1 HVSSADLDVQLV
13 LKRTLSHKGGLLQP
27 EYKTVTPLDVV
38 SGTQIQTNNT
48 VVDWEAEPQLPVQL
62 NSVDSATRF
71 EGNKTYVLF
80 GLTSDLGLSLC
91 DWMVSHGAR
100 NIVLTSRRP
109 QVDERWLSQ
118 KKKAGVRIE
127 VISNDITSKAAVEGL
142 VGTIRREWPPIAGI
156 MHGAMVLQDA
166 VFSEMSH
173 ETMTKVLRPKVLGA
187 IYLDQLFQ
195 SDHPLDFFIFFS
207 SLASAS
213 GNRGQSNYSAA
224 NMFMTAKTFERRRKG
239 LAASVL
245 HIGAVMGVGYVM
257 REVSETVFPAIR
269 RAGFMWMEERG
280 FHQCI
285 AESILAG
292 RPGSGRNPEIV
303 TGLRLV
309 NAKEEEPTPWMN
321 NPRFQ
326 HCVNWGDVVGSK
338 DTRHAGTTA
347 MAPKRALQQASTP
360 EEVARIVEDSIIAK
374 FQVAL
379 QLPAM
384 EDERA
389 RATLLQSNADD
400 LGVDSLVAVE
410 IRSWFL
416 KELDVKMPVLKILG
430 GATVQDMVTFA
441 FEKVSADN
449 TITPCLDGTALSTSF
464 SSPKELEVDVI
475 SGAQTTTPD
484 PEYSSEGNTGSSS
497 AQSSASSVWE
507 PANGLPKS
515 LLTPS
520 SPETPMSD
528 VGDIPLTITPTT
540 AKTEPKKAQKPEFVK
555 RVPLSFGQSRFW
567 FLRRYVEDPTTFN
580 ITFSVKLKGPLR
592 TTALAAAV
600 EKLGARHEALRTAFI
615 EDQGRIMQAVLG
627 TSRLSLEK
635 KSVVDIEEVDNIFQS
650 VKSYVYNIEEGD
662 SMRILLLSS
671 PDPEVHHLIIGYH
684 HINMDG
690 ASLEVFLADL
700 ERAYMGRP
708 FIPKSPLQYPDYAE
722 KQRRDVESGS
732 LKDSIAY
739 WHQEL
744 LSPIPAPVLPL
755 LPSSTSKSR
764 QPLHNY
770 DHVRVDRRIDPRLAK
785 KVQQACSQQK
795 ANAFHFYMAVFQL
808 TLYRLLGTSDICL
821 GMADGNRFEGNL
833 STSMGMYL
841 NLLPVRFSLDPEGGS
856 FSGVLKQTRRKVYGA
871 LANSALPFD
880 VLLDELKIP
889 RSTTHSPL
897 FQAFI
902 NYRSGVAEKRTL
914 GAVEGQGEEYQFG
927 RTGYDISIDIMDDPN
942 GTPLL
947 MFNGQKGLYSLQ
959 DTEVFADGFVQILEY
974 FSNSPTASLASAP
987 VLEASGLIS
996 ESISRGADGESVW
1009 SETVVHQIDKWISS
1023 QPSAVALNNTNGN
1036 TWTYREMGF
1045 RVKDLALA
1053 LTELGVKVGSK
1064 VCVFQE
1070 PCIDWVCT
1078 MVAILRVGAVYVA
1091 LDTQL
1096 PAARLSNLLE
1106 QCEPTALVVHDA
1118 TASLVPALV
1127 QGRSEVSILNLST
1140 TATASTNRSAVE
1152 LPIASTVKGPA
1163 CILFTSGTTGKPK
1176 GVVLSHENLRNHL
1189 EWGQVK
1195 GSEVILQQSA
1205 CSFDLALEQV
1215 LLALV
1220 YGGTLVVVPRELRG
1234 DPVGI
1239 TKVMLTEKVTWT
1251 GATPSEYHSWIQ
1263 YGYDNLR
1270 QCQQWRLAF
1279 SVGEEM
1285 PQVLVKSFD
1294 ALGLE
1299 SLHVWNSYGPC
1310 ETTLG
1315 TTATEVQS
1323 DDGRVLQLITVGK
1336 TLPNRAIY
1344 ILDNDLK
1351 PVPTGVV
1358 GEVVI
1363 GGAGVAIGYLGN
1375 DDQTAASFLPDP
1387 FATAYYK
1394 SHGWTR
1400 MYRTGDRGRLQS
1412 DTGDIEL
1419 VGRIDGDTQVK
1430 IHGARVELQEVEAAI
1445 QHLAGNIITAVA
1457 VTARGGQKSTSPFLV
1472 AHVVLAPGA
1481 TSDAQLDAVKRA
1493 LSDEWPLPRYMN
1505 PAVIIPVASLPRT
1518 PSGKLDRG
1526 AISALPISNGSQQA
1540 TAAAQL
1546 SNMEDQVRSAWEEV
1560 LAPSTPVEDGL
1571 HHPRHIDGGSDFF
1584 HVGGNSMLLIKLQ
1597 ALIKRRFGAS
1607 ITVMRLFER
1616 STLRDMASE
1625 IHDATSA
1632 LDIEVDWIAE
1642 TAMGKDVVDAGNFN
1656 IASLK
1661 EKGKSA
1667 SSGLVVILTG
1677 ATGFLGMEVLSQLV
1691 TSPRV
1696 VTVHVIAVR
1705 SASKLGALAD
1715 SPKVVVHAGD
1725 LTQDRLGLSPE
1736 TAREIFSQSHVLI
1749 HSGSDVSF
1757 LKTYQTLRVPN
1768 VEGTKE
1774 LARLALEHGVLF
1786 HYISTAVTGRLNQQD
1801 SFGEVSLR
1809 DSTPP
1814 PDWQDGYIAS
1824 KWAAEVFL
1832 ENVHDELGLPVWI
1845 HRPSSITGDGA
1856 SETDVMNSVVKF
1868 ARLLRAVPISNRW
1881 RGLLDF
1887 ISLEKSARGILET
1900 ALADPETRSDISGDV
1915 KYLHHSGELLI
1926 PVDGLHRYLE
1936 KWDQQDY
1943 REIALG
1949 EWVEE
1954 AVQKGLNVLI
1964 AAYLSAI
1971 DEFKLDIVF
1980 QRLT

>member
-1 HVSSADLDVQLV
+1 
-13 LKRTLSHKGGLLQP
+13 
-27 EYKTVTPLDVV
+27 
-38 SGTQIQTNNT
+38 
-48 VVDWEAEPQLPVQL
+48 
-62 NSVDSATRF
+62 
-71 EGNKTYVLF
+71 
-80 GLTSDLGLSLC
+80 
-91 DWMVSHGAR
+91 
-100 NIVLTSRRP
+100 
-109 QVDERWLSQ
+109 
-118 KKKAGVRIE
+118 
-127 VISNDITSKAAVEGL
+127 
-142 VGTIRREWPPIAGI
+142 

-173 ETMTKVLRPKVLGA
+173 ETMTKVLQPKVLGA

-224 NMFMTAKTFERRRKG
+224 NMFMTAKAFERRRKG

-309 NAKEEEPTPWMN
+309 NAKEEEAIPWMD

-338 DTRHAGTTA
+338 ATGQTGTTV

-360 EEVARIVEDSIIAK
+360 EEVARIVEESIIAK

-384 EDERA
+384 EQDDRA
-389 RATLLQSNADD
+389 RATLLESNADD

-410 IRSWFL
+410 VRSWFL
-416 KELDVKMPVLKILG
+416 KELDIEMPVLKILG

-449 TITPCLDGTALSTSF
+449 NIAPCVDDKTLSTS
-464 SSPKELEVDVI
+464 SSSHEKPEVDAI
-475 SGAQTTTPD
+475 PGAQK
-484 PEYSSEGNTGSSS
+484 
-497 AQSSASSVWE
+497 ASSGHKYSPGRSSVSSLELSPASPVWE
-507 PANGLPKS
+507 PAGALPKS
-515 LLTPS
+515 FQPPS

-528 VGDIPLTITPTT
+528 ESDLPLTGTPVK
-540 AKTEPKKAQKPEFVK
+540 AKTESRKVQNIDIVK

-580 ITFSVKLKGPLR
+580 ITFSVKLRGPLR
-592 TTALAAAV
+592 ATTLAVAV
-600 EKLGARHEALRTAFI
+600 EKLGARHEALRTAI
-615 EDQGRIMQAVLG
+615 MEEQGRAMQVILNK
-627 TSRLSLEK
+627 SRLSLEK
-635 KSVVDIEEVDNIFQS
+635 RLVEDTEQVDHIFQS
-650 VKSYVYNIEEGD
+650 VKSHVYNIEEGD
-662 SMRILLLSS
+662 SMRILLLTFA
-671 PDPEVHHLIIGYH
+671 DPEIHYLIIGYH

-708 FIPKSPLQYPDYAE
+708 FVPQSPLQYPDYAE

-732 LKDSIAY
+732 LDEKIAY

-744 LSPIPAPVLPL
+744 LSPLPAPVLPL
-755 LPSSTSKSR
+755 LRSSTIKKR
-764 QPLHNY
+764 QPLQNY

-785 KVQQACSQQK
+785 QVQQACRLQK
-795 ANAFHFYMAVFQL
+795 ANPFHFYMSIFQL
-808 TLYRLLGTSDICL
+808 TLYRLLGTSDMCL
-821 GMADGNRFEGNL
+821 GMADANRFEGSL

-841 NLLPVRFSLDPEGGS
+841 NLLPVRLSLDPEGGS
-856 FSGVLKQTRRKVYGA
+856 FPDVLKQTRRKVYGA
-871 LANSALPFD
+871 MANSALPFD

-889 RSTTHSPL
+889 RSTHHNPL

-902 NYRSGVAEKRTL
+902 NYRAGVAEKRSL

-947 MFNGQKGLYSLQ
+947 MFNGQKGLYNLR
-959 DTEVFADGFVQILEY
+959 DTEVFADGFVQMLEH
-974 FSNSPTASLASAP
+974 FSNIPTASLASAP
-987 VLEASGLIS
+987 VLSGAAGASGLAA
-996 ESISRGADGESVW
+996 ESINRGVDAESMW
-1009 SETVVHQIDKWISS
+1009 SETVVHQIDKWVSS
-1023 QPSAVALNNTNGN
+1023 QPAAVALNDTNGN
-1036 TWTYREMGF
+1036 TWTYREMGD
-1045 RVKDLALA
+1045 RVNDLACA
-1053 LTELGVKVGSK
+1053 LIELGVTAGSK
-1064 VCVFQE
+1064 VCVLQE
-1070 PCIDWVCT
+1070 PCMDWVY
-1078 MVAILRVGAVYVA
+1078 VLLAILRLGAVYVA
-1091 LDTQL
+1091 LDVQL
-1096 PAARLSNLLE
+1096 PTARLSNLLE

-1118 TASLVPALV
+1118 TVPLAPALV
-1127 QGRSEVSILNLST
+1127 QGGCPVSILNIST
-1140 TATASTNRSAVE
+1140 TPTTRINRSAVE
-1152 LPIASTVKGPA
+1152 LQVAPTEKSPA

-1195 GSEVILQQSA
+1195 GPEVILQQSA

-1220 YGGTLVVVPRELRG
+1220 YGGTLIIIPRELRG

-1239 TKVMLTEKVTWT
+1239 AKVMLTEKVTWT

-1263 YGYDNLR
+1263 YGFDSLR
-1270 QCQQWRLAF
+1270 QCQQWRFAV

-1285 PQVLVKSFD
+1285 HQVLVKSFD

-1299 SLHVWNSYGPC
+1299 SLRISNSYGPC

-1315 TTATEVQS
+1315 TTANEVQS
-1323 DDGRVLQLITVGK
+1323 NDGRITVGK
-1336 TLPNRAIY
+1336 ALANRSVY
-1344 ILDNDLK
+1344 VLDKVLK
-1351 PVPTGVV
+1351 PVPTGAV
-1358 GEVVI
+1358 GEVFI

-1375 DDQTAASFLPDP
+1375 DVQTAASFLPDP
-1387 FATAYYK
+1387 FATIFYETN
-1394 SHGWTR
+1394 GWTR
-1400 MYRTGDRGRLQS
+1400 MYRTGDRGFLRS
-1412 DTGDIEL
+1412 ETGDLEL

-1445 QHLAGNIITAVA
+1445 QRLAGDTITAVA
-1457 VTARGGQKSTSPFLV
+1457 VTVRGGKKSTSPFLV
-1472 AHVVLAPGA
+1472 AHVVLAPTA
-1481 TSDAQLDAVKRA
+1481 ASDIDFDILKRL
-1493 LSDEWPLPRYMN
+1493 LSDEWPLPRYTT
-1505 PAVIIPVASLPRT
+1505 PAVILPVASLPRT

-1526 AISALPISNGSQQA
+1526 AINALPISNGSQQA

-1546 SNMEDQVRSAWEEV
+1546 SSMEDQLRSAWKEV
-1560 LAPSTPVEDGL
+1560 LSQSTPVEDGL
-1571 HHPRHIDGGSDFF
+1571 QDVHHIDAGSDFF
-1584 HVGGNSMLLIKLQ
+1584 HVGGNSMLLIQLQ
-1597 ALIKRRFGAS
+1597 ALIKRRFGANL
-1607 ITVMRLFER
+1607 TVMRLFER
-1616 STLRDMASE
+1616 STLRDMAAE
-1625 IHDATSA
+1625 IHDATST
-1632 LDIEVDWIAE
+1632 LDIKVDWMAE
-1642 TAMGKDVVDAGNFN
+1642 TAIGKYVVDAGKFN
-1656 IASLK
+1656 MASLMG
-1661 EKGKSA
+1661 KGKGA
-1667 SSGLVVILTG
+1667 SPGLVVILTG
-1677 ATGFLGMEVLSQLV
+1677 ATGFLGIEVLSQLV
-1691 TSPRV
+1691 ASPRV
-1696 VTVHVIAVR
+1696 AMVHAIAIR
-1705 SASKLGALAD
+1705 SASKLGHLAD
-1715 SPKVVVHAGD
+1715 SSKIVVHAGD
-1725 LTQDRLGLSPE
+1725 LTHDRAGLSPE
-1736 TAREIFSQSHVLI
+1736 TAREIFSGSHVLI

-1757 LKTYQTLRVPN
+1757 LKTYQTLRVAN
-1768 VEGTKE
+1768 LEGTKE

-1786 HYISTAVTGRLNQQD
+1786 HYISTAVTGRLNQRD
-1801 SFGEVSLR
+1801 SFGQVSLR
-1809 DSTPP
+1809 NSAPP
-1814 PDWQDGYIAS
+1814 PGWQDGYIAS

-1856 SETDVMNSVVKF
+1856 SETDVMNSVIKF
-1868 ARLLRAVPISNRW
+1868 ARLLRAVPVSGRW
-1881 RGLLDF
+1881 RGLLDL
-1887 ISLEKSARGILET
+1887 ISLEKSVQGILE
-1900 ALADPETRSDISGDV
+1900 AVLADSDTNQQISENV

-1926 PVDGLHRYLE
+1926 PVDGLHQYLE
-1936 KWDQQDY
+1936 KEDKQNY
-1943 REIALG
+1943 RELG
-1949 EWVEE
+1949 LENWVEE
-1954 AVQKGLNVLI
+1954 AVENGLNVLI

-1971 DEFKLDIVF
+1971 EEFKLDIVF
-1980 QRLT
+1980 QRLI

>member
-1 HVSSADLDVQLV
+1 MA
-13 LKRTLSHKGGLLQP
+13 
-27 EYKTVTPLDVV
+27 
-38 SGTQIQTNNT
+38 
-48 VVDWEAEPQLPVQL
+48 
-62 NSVDSATRF
+62 
-71 EGNKTYVLF
+71 
-80 GLTSDLGLSLC
+80 
-91 DWMVSHGAR
+91 
-100 NIVLTSRRP
+100 
-109 QVDERWLSQ
+109 
-118 KKKAGVRIE
+118 
-127 VISNDITSKAAVEGL
+127 
-142 VGTIRREWPPIAGI
+142 TIRREWPPIAGI

-173 ETMTKVLRPKVLGA
+173 ETMTKVLRPKILGA

-224 NMFMTAKTFERRRKG
+224 NMFMTAKTFERHRKG

-292 RPGSGRNPEIV
+292 RPGSERNPEII

-338 DTRHAGTTA
+338 GSRHTGTTA
-347 MAPKRALQQASTP
+347 MAPKRALQQATTL
-360 EEVARIVEDSIIAK
+360 EEVARIVEESIIAK

-384 EDERA
+384 EEDERA
-389 RATLLQSNADD
+389 RATLLESNADD

-416 KELDVKMPVLKILG
+416 KELDIEMPVLKILG

-441 FEKVSADN
+441 IEKVSADN
-449 TITPCLDGTALSTSF
+449 NITACLDDTAPSA
-464 SSPKELEVDVI
+464 SSPPPRKSEVDVTPGAKTAS
-475 SGAQTTTPD
+475 SGN
-484 PEYSSEGNTGSSS
+484 EFSSGVSTGSSS
-497 AQSSASSVWE
+497 EISPASSVFE
-507 PANGLPKS
+507 PASAVPKS
-515 LLTPS
+515 ILAPS
-520 SPETPMSD
+520 SPVTPMSD
-528 VGDIPLTITPTT
+528 ASDLPLSSAPIM
-540 AKTEPKKAQKPEFVK
+540 AEKEPQKVQNIEIVK

-567 FLRRYVEDPTTFN
+567 FLRHYVEDPTTFN

-592 TTALAAAV
+592 VTALAAAV
-600 EKLGARHEALRTAFI
+600 EKLGARHEALRTAFM
-615 EDQGRIMQAVLG
+615 EEQGHVMQVVLRK
-627 TSRLSLEK
+627 TRLSLEK
-635 KSVVDIEEVDNIFQS
+635 KPVKDTEQVDNIFQS
-650 VKSYVYNIEEGD
+650 VKNHVYNIEDGD
-662 SMRILLLSS
+662 SMRILLLSTA
-671 PDPEVHHLIIGYH
+671 DPEVHYLIIGYH

-690 ASLEVFLADL
+690 ASLEVFLSDL

-708 FIPKSPLQYPDYAE
+708 FIPRSPLQYPDYAE

-732 LKDSIAY
+732 LREQITY
-739 WHQEL
+739 WHQQL
-744 LSPIPAPVLPL
+744 LSPLPAPALPL
-755 LPSSTSKSR
+755 LPSSASKNR
-764 QPLHNY
+764 QPLQNY
-770 DHVRVDRRIDPRLAK
+770 DHVRVDRRIDPLLAK
-785 KVQQACSQQK
+785 QVQQACKLQK
-795 ANAFHFYMAVFQL
+795 ANPFHFYMAIFQL
-808 TLYRLLGTSDICL
+808 TLYRLLGASDICL
-821 GMADGNRFEGNL
+821 GMADANRFEGNL

-841 NLLPVRFSLDPEGGS
+841 NLLPVRFNLDPEGGS
-856 FSGVLKQTRRKVYGA
+856 FPDVLKQTRRKVYGA
-871 LANSALPFD
+871 MANSALPFD

-889 RSTTHSPL
+889 RSTHHSPL

-902 NYRSGVAEKRTL
+902 NYRAGVAEKRSL

-947 MFNGQKGLYSLQ
+947 MFNGQKELYSLQ
-959 DTEVFADGFVQILEY
+959 DTEVFADGFVQMLEHY
-974 FSNSPTASLASAP
+974 SNSPTASLASAP
-987 VLEASGLIS
+987 ILSGDGESSGSTS
-996 ESISRGADGESVW
+996 ESISRGEDVESVW
-1009 SETVVHQIDKWISS
+1009 SETVVHQIDKWVSS
-1023 QPSAVALNNTNGN
+1023 KPAAVALNDTNGN
-1036 TWTYREMGF
+1036 TWTYRKMGDW
-1045 RVKDLALA
+1045 VNELAHA
-1053 LTELGVKVGSK
+1053 LIELGVTDGSK
-1064 VCVFQE
+1064 VCVLQE
-1070 PCIDWVCT
+1070 PCMEWVCT
-1078 MVAILRVGAVYVA
+1078 LLAILRVGAVYVA
-1091 LDTQL
+1091 LDVQL
-1096 PAARLSNLLE
+1096 PTVRLASLLE
-1106 QCEPTALVVHDA
+1106 QCEPTVLAIHTA
-1118 TASLVPALV
+1118 TVSLAPALV
-1127 QGRSEVSILNLST
+1127 QGCPQVSILNIST
-1140 TATASTNRSAVE
+1140 TATTSTNRSAVE
-1152 LPIASTVKGPA
+1152 LPIASTAKGPA

-1176 GVVLSHENLRNHL
+1176 SVVLSHENLRNHL

-1195 GSEVILQQSA
+1195 GPEVILQQSA

-1239 TKVMLTEKVTWT
+1239 AKVMLTEKVTWT

-1263 YGYDNLR
+1263 YGFDSLR
-1270 QCQQWRLAF
+1270 QCQNWKLAV

-1285 PQVLVKSFD
+1285 PKVLVKSFD

-1299 SLHVWNSYGPC
+1299 NLRIWNSYGPC

-1323 DDGRVLQLITVGK
+1323 HDGHVLQSITVGK
-1336 TLPNRAIY
+1336 TLANRAVY
-1344 ILDNDLK
+1344 ILDTDLN
-1351 PVPTGVV
+1351 PVPTGAV
-1358 GEVVI
+1358 GEIFI

-1375 DDQTAASFLPDP
+1375 DEQTAASFLPDP
-1387 FATAYYK
+1387 FTTTLYNDN
-1394 SHGWTR
+1394 GWTR
-1400 MYRTGDRGRLQS
+1400 MYRTGDRGLLRS
-1412 DTGDIEL
+1412 DTGDLEL

-1430 IHGARVELQEVEAAI
+1430 IYGARVELQEVEAAI
-1445 QHLAGNIITAVA
+1445 QCLAGNTITAVA
-1457 VTARGGQKSTSPFLV
+1457 VTVRGGKKTTSPFLV
-1472 AHVVLAPGA
+1472 AHVVLASA
-1481 TSDAQLDAVKRA
+1481 VASDTELDVLKRV
-1493 LSDEWPLPRYMN
+1493 LSDQWPLPRYTI
-1505 PAVIIPVASLPRT
+1505 PTVLLPVASLPRT
-1518 PSGKLDRG
+1518 PSGKLDRA
-1526 AISALPISNGSQQA
+1526 AINALPISNGSQQA

-1546 SNMEDQVRSAWEEV
+1546 TSMEDQLRSAWKEV
-1560 LAPSTPVEDGL
+1560 LSPSTMAEDGL
-1571 HHPRHIDGGSDFF
+1571 QHVHHIDAGSDFF
-1584 HVGGNSMLLIKLQ
+1584 HVGGNSMLLIQLQ
-1597 ALIKRRFGAS
+1597 ALIKKRFGANL
-1607 ITVMRLFER
+1607 TVMRLFER
-1616 STLRDMASE
+1616 SILRDMAAE

-1632 LDIEVDWIAE
+1632 LDIEVDWTAE
-1642 TAMGKDVVDAGNFN
+1642 TAIGKDVVDVGKFN
-1656 IASLK
+1656 MTSLM
-1661 EKGKSA
+1661 EKGKD
-1667 SSGLVVILTG
+1667 GLVVILAG

-1691 TSPRV
+1691 SSPRV
-1696 VTVHVIAVR
+1696 AKVHAIAVR
-1705 SASKLGALAD
+1705 SASKLGRLAD
-1715 SPKVVVHAGD
+1715 SPKVVVHAGE
-1725 LTQDRLGLSPE
+1725 LTQDRVGLSPE

-1786 HYISTAVTGRLNQQD
+1786 HYISTAVTGRLNQKD

-1809 DSTPP
+1809 DSVPP

-1832 ENVHDELGLPVWI
+1832 EKVHDELGLPLWI

-1868 ARLLRAVPISNRW
+1868 ARLLRAVPISDRW

-1887 ISLEKSARGILET
+1887 ISLEKSSQGILET
-1900 ALADPETRSDISGDV
+1900 VLTDQDTGPQISENV

-1926 PVDGLHRYLE
+1926 PVDGLHQYLE
-1936 KWDQQDY
+1936 KEDKQDY
-1943 REIALG
+1943 RELVL
-1949 EWVEE
+1949 EQWVEE
-1954 AVQKGLNVLI
+1954 AVEKGLNVLI

-1971 DEFKLDIVF
+1971 EEFKLDIVF
-1980 QRLT
+1980 QRLI